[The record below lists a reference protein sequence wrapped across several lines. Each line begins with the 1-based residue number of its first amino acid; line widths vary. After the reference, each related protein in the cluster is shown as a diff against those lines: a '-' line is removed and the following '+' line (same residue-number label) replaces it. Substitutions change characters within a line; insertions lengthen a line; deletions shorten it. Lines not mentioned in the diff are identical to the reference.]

1 MIRPGNVRGDAGGG
15 GLAVLCVEHS
25 SADVELC
32 REELRRAGLQVRMD
46 VAATPDQ
53 LHERLANANYDV
65 ILADYNLPG
74 WTGLDALEILQK
86 SGRTIPFI
94 LVTGSLGDV
103 AAVEAIKR
111 GVSDYILKDHLVRL
125 PVAIR
130 RAIQEAR
137 TKQEARRAE
146 QLFHSFMRH
155 SPVVAFIKD
164 AGGRYL
170 FVNEM
175 WRRALG
181 RAPEEVVGRT
191 DEEIWPP
198 EVAAQFTANDRA
210 VLDENRPRELLEQ
223 VPSTPAAAARG
234 ERSPWLVF
242 KFPIED
248 HGGGR
253 LLGGVAM
260 DLSDRIRGEE
270 ERRKLEQQLAAAQK
284 FEAIGKLAGG
294 IAHDFNNVLGAILGW
309 AELALEEIERGQPA
323 NCPAPRG
330 GQPEGCPTQP
340 DHPLRQHLEKIRDQG
355 ERAADL
361 TRQLL
366 AFARRQHIS
375 PRNMDMNQTVRD
387 ALRLL
392 ESVLGGGIELRTDLA
407 ADLAVTRADPIQVE
421 QVLMN
426 LCINARDAMPRGGE
440 LLVKT
445 RNAEFNE
452 DSRRT
457 HPHVRPGRFVL
468 LEVTDT
474 GEGMDAVTLDHIFE
488 PFFTTKE
495 QGRGTGLGLATVY
508 GIVKQHEGFVH
519 VYSEPGR
526 GTTFRVYFPVGEGAP
541 APHRGAAGRGTL
553 VRGGTECILVAED
566 HDGLRELAR
575 QTLERFGYRVL
586 VAADGAAAVE
596 LFRRHREQ
604 VALALLDIVLPKL
617 SGPDAYAQMTAE
629 KPGLPLLLMTGYST
643 EAPMLS
649 QILSEPA
656 RILQKPYTPESLAR
670 QVREVLDLAASA
682 TPPGGKA

>member
-1 MIRPGNVRGDAGGG
+1 MGAGDARGEGTE
-15 GLAVLCVEHS
+15 LAILCVEHS

-32 REELRRAGLQVRMD
+32 REELLRAGLEARFD
-46 VAATPDQ
+46 TAATPDELQ
-53 LHERLANANYDV
+53 ERLANGDYDV

-74 WTGLDALEILQK
+74 WTGLDALELVQK

-111 GVSDYILKDHLVRL
+111 GVTDYILKDHLARL

-130 RAIQEAR
+130 RAVADRAMRAEAER
-137 TKQEARRAE
+137 AAAAGRRAE
-146 QLFHSFMRH
+146 QLFQSFMRH
-155 SPVVAFIKD
+155 TPVVAFIKD
-164 AGGRYL
+164 AEGRYL

-181 RAPEEVVGRT
+181 RAPEEVIGRT
-191 DEEIWPP
+191 DEDVWPP
-198 EVAAQFTANDRA
+198 EVAKQFTANDRA
-210 VLDENRPRELLEQ
+210 VLAEGRPRELLEL
-223 VPSTPAAAARG
+223 VPSTPEAAARG

-260 DLSDRIRGEE
+260 DLSERVRGEE
-270 ERRKLEQQLAAAQK
+270 ERRKLEQQLATAQK
-284 FEAIGKLAGG
+284 FEAIGQLAGG

-309 AELALEEIERGQPA
+309 AELALEEIARGQPPDS
-323 NCPAPRG
+323 PAPRG
-330 GQPEGCPTQP
+330 QQPEGGPTRP
-340 DHPLRQHLEKIRDQG
+340 DHPLREHLEKIRDQG
-355 ERAADL
+355 ERAAEL
-361 TRQLL
+361 IRQLL

-375 PRNMDMNQTVRD
+375 PRNMDLNQTVRE

-392 ESVLGGGIELRTDLA
+392 QSVLGGNIELRTDLA
-407 ADLAVTRADPIQVE
+407 PELAVTRADPTQVE

-445 RNAEFNE
+445 RNAEFDE
-452 DSRRT
+452 ESRRT

-474 GEGMDAVTLDHIFE
+474 GDGMDAVTLDHIFE

-508 GIVKQHEGFVH
+508 GIVKQHDGFVH

-526 GTTFRVYFPVGEGAP
+526 GTTFRVYLPVGEGP
-541 APHRGAAGRGTL
+541 AEPQRGAAGRGTL

-596 LFRRHREQ
+596 LFRRHRSE

-617 SGPDAYAQMTAE
+617 SGPEAYAQMEAE

-643 EAPMLS
+643 EAPMLG
-649 QILSEPA
+649 QLLDRPA

-670 QVREVLDLAASA
+670 QVREILDLAV
-682 TPPGGKA
+682 G